1 MRYLLVTVL
10 VAAAFPATVLAADV
24 VGEWSNEPGNCDE
37 MRVTYAEDG
46 NHPTEINAG
55 GEWVVVNEA
64 TWERDGDV
72 VHVTQDGRT
81 DSWDIVE
88 LDEEHLYMVNQD
100 PEAEEYGVGE
110 TELYRCPP
118 R

>member
-1 MRYLLVTVL
+1 MRYLILIL
-10 VAAAFPATVLAADV
+10 MFAGGLPATAMAQEV
-24 VGEWSNEPGNCDE
+24 VGEWSNESGNCDE
-37 MRVTYAEDG
+37 MRVIYEENGD
-46 NHPTEINAG
+46 HPTVVNAN
-55 GEWVVVNEA
+55 GEWVEVSEN

-72 VHVTQDGRT
+72 VYVSTDTRT
-81 DSWDIVE
+81 DAWDIVE
-88 LDEEHLYMVNQD
+88 LTDEYLHMVNQD